1 MIHLE
6 IRRMTL
12 MLYSWCYI
20 WNSRTHRAETSNK
33 SQKQSTLYLKKGV
46 LIRCGKFT
54 GEYPCR
60 GVISIKLQSNFIK
73 AWLKQ
78 LSKVSVWG
86 YSSENLFGKFSWNH
100 YQGIYDGVYFHYN
113 SMLSANFYFRACEVW
128 KLFFERPFFWH
139 SNNVQATKAS
149 LQNLLVEL
157 RQKQKP

>member
-54 GEYPCR
+54 GEYPYR

-86 YSSENLFGKFSWNH
+86 YSWEICSGNFLEIIIKASMMEFIFIIIPCSHQTFIFEHVKYENYSLRG
-100 YQGIYDGVYFHYN
+100 
-113 SMLSANFYFRACEVW
+113 
-128 KLFFERPFFWH
+128 LFFEIQTTFR
-139 SNNVQATKAS
+139 
-149 LQNLLVEL
+149 LQRLHC
-157 RQKQKP
+157 KTF